1 MASVDLIGALGAGS
15 GVDVKS
21 LAQSLV
27 DVEKVPREK
36 AINSKIDDQERR
48 IAGYSAMMLSLENVK
63 TAFQKLN
70 DATDF
75 NAGEV
80 TNSQPNTIGAVTTAA
95 AVPGRHTIEVLQLAA
110 AQKDASNGF
119 TATNQSLNSG
129 NAFSLKLTKDG
140 VAQTAIR
147 VDDTT
152 PQGIVDAI
160 NAADQGVKAQI
171 INTGDTTTPY
181 TIVLTGAVGADGN
194 FSFTT
199 DDASGT
205 AQVDTLTFTAPT
217 ANGTITV
224 AGVPVDVTVGQS
236 AADVAE
242 AVRVALV
249 AADFLTDFADRSV
262 TAGGTAGTLSFQWGA
277 ADGANPSISFEDDG
291 GTGVTLAK
299 ASPATTPFVA
309 GNAVKFLD
317 VDGTTIRDLNLGA
330 TRLKSATDS
339 RVVVDGLTVT
349 RSSNAVDDVIPGVYI
364 DLLSANV
371 GTPADIRI
379 IRNTSVIKENLQAVV
394 KAYNDAISDFGI
406 LTGARSD
413 DEADIYSGSLAGD
426 SSVRRIKGQ
435 LRDMFTGNS
444 STPGSAITAFRDIGL
459 DLDRTGVLSLDD
471 KKLDAALSN
480 HFDDVV
486 KAFSANTN
494 NQSEFGVAN
503 RGIAGDAVKAISDL
517 ISTRGT
523 IMQQSESSQSRIDAY
538 KLQLETLN
546 MRMESLLARY
556 NKQFGLMES
565 LVGQTN
571 AMRESLTSTFEGM
584 MAMYTKK

>member
-21 LAQSLV
+21 LAQNLV
-27 DVEKVPREK
+27 DAEKVPRER
-36 AINSKIDDQERR
+36 AINTKIDDQERR
-48 IAGYSAMMLSLENVK
+48 IAGYSAMMLSLETVK

-75 NAGEV
+75 NAAEV
-80 TNSQPNTIGAVTTAA
+80 TNSQPNAIGAVTTAS
-95 AVPGRHTIEVLQLAA
+95 AVPGRHSIEVLRLAA

-119 TATNQSLNSG
+119 TATNQSLNGG
-129 NAFSLKLTKDG
+129 NAFSLRLTKDG

-171 INTGDTTTPY
+171 INTGDPSTPY

-217 ANGTITV
+217 ANGTISV

-242 AVRVALV
+242 AVRVALI

-262 TAGGTAGTLSFQWGA
+262 TSGGTAGTLSFQWGA
-277 ADGANPSISFEDDG
+277 ADGENPLISFEDDG
-291 GTGVTLAK
+291 STGVTMAK
-299 ASPATTPFVA
+299 ASPAATPFVA
-309 GNAVKFLD
+309 GTSLTD
-317 VDGTTIRDLNLGA
+317 VNLGA
-330 TRLKSATDS
+330 TRLKEAADS
-339 RVVVDGLTVT
+339 SVVLDGLTVT

-371 GTPADIRI
+371 GAPADIRI
-379 IRNTSVIKENLQAVV
+379 TRNTSVIKENMQAVV
-394 KAYNDAISDFGI
+394 QAYNDAISDFGI

-413 DEADIYSGSLAGD
+413 DETDIYSGSLAGD
-426 SSVRRIKGQ
+426 SSVRRIKAQ
-435 LRDMFTGNS
+435 LRDLFTGNS
-444 STPGSAITAFRDIGL
+444 STPGGAINAFRDLGL

-480 HFDDVV
+480 QFDDVV
-486 KAFSANTN
+486 TAFSANTN

-503 RGIAGDAVKAISDL
+503 RGIAGDAVKAINDL